1 MSSQVLSAATYRTV
15 LVAAIGLVGCVI
27 AVVATTP
34 PDPMTVRKLIGLGFG
49 LFLAFVGF
57 SGVVDA
63 VRKTR

>member
-1 MSSQVLSAATYRTV
+1 MSGQVPSVATYRTV
-15 LVAAIGLVGCVI
+15 LVAAIGLVGCAI

-34 PDPMTVRKLIGLGFG
+34 PDPMTVRKLLGLGFG

-57 SGVVDA
+57 SGTLDA